1 MALLLILPTLSHTL
15 PNTFPNPSSSPH
27 PLLPH
32 NLITIYF
39 TGYAVWSKT
48 PNVTQHTPL
57 SQFRIRNHLRLN
69 RMLPGIYYSLNLN
82 ISKNWPISYYK
93 VSPPQIP
100 YQEMNQCY
108 RTSENIS
115 IPPRTHHKSIRTARK
130 IRPVWDVARR
140 GRILTTCSNL
150 YKIIRWIDNESRWHF
165 IPGWFLSLINLCHQ
179 LSRYPRMLLH
189 LRIDEHKSR
198 WSTGV
203 R

>member
-115 IPPRTHHKSIRTARK
+115 IPPRTRQIYTDSSKNQAS
-130 IRPVWDVARR
+130 VRR
-140 GRILTTCSNL
+140 RSKGTNFNYLL
-150 YKIIRWIDNESRWHF
+150 
-165 IPGWFLSLINLCHQ
+165 LSLQNHLLDWQWITMTFN
-179 LSRYPRMLLH
+179 SRLIL
-189 LRIDEHKSR
+189 IAS
-198 WSTGV
+198 
-203 R
+203 